1 MKTKITSVCLFLML
15 VLGAT
20 TSKASNLYVVSGESF
35 TITPG
40 TGFVKYLWDRDNQ
53 TILDEDILPGGVLTK
68 SLLNAGTTITKHTL
82 KLSVLEQ
89 LLGGC
94 YSEAVS
100 HTIIVLPKL
109 TTLIAANLD
118 NFCSEAVSISSEL
131 TSSFVAGSLL
141 TNLAEYGVGF
151 TYQWAKKTGQTLT
164 DIPQAT
170 SDKLIVTEV
179 GEYVTQVAY
188 SLPAD
193 GLYKTNG
200 SSLKVPTAIASSAQE
215 IKKTLAKPLSPD
227 ILIQ

>member
-1 MKTKITSVCLFLML
+1 ML

-20 TSKASNLYVVSGESF
+20 TLKASNLYVVSGESF

-40 TGFVKYLWDRDNQ
+40 TGFVKYLWDLDNQ

-131 TSSFVAGSLL
+131 TSTFVTGSLL
-141 TNLAEYGVGF
+141 TNLSEYGIGF
-151 TYQWAKKTGQTLT
+151 TYQWAKKTGETLT
-164 DIPQAT
+164 NIPEAT
-170 SDKLIVTEV
+170 SNKLIVTEV

-188 SLPAD
+188 SLPTT
-193 GLYKTNG
+193 GSYPSNG
-200 SSLKVPTAIASSAQE
+200 SSIKVPTAITSSVQE
-215 IKKTLAKPLSPD
+215 IRKTLAKPLSPD
-227 ILIQ
+227 ISIL